1 MALTVCS
8 RDFRAIGDE
17 PLAVA
22 LYYRRKFIVH
32 GADNTPSLVLPAHQ
46 RITKR
51 ARWKLRSDYVLL
63 LPKSKLETTLK
74 LRAELLEKRPCA
86 SEPVFQNAALQRQS
100 HRTTAAR
107 LPSIEH
113 AAH

>member
-8 RDFRAIGDE
+8 RDFRAVGDE
-17 PLAVA
+17 PFAVA

-32 GADNTPSLVLPAHQ
+32 GADNTPSLVLPARQ

-63 LPKSKLETTLK
+63 IPKSTLEATLNP
-74 LRAELLEKRPCA
+74 RTELLEKRPCA
-86 SEPVFQNAALQRQS
+86 KKSRMPHSSDSLTGPQPRGS
-100 HRTTAAR
+100 RR
-107 LPSIEH
+107 
-113 AAH
+113 